1 MNNST
6 EQQEMHKTAIQ
17 YPNLFRHYVEGCRH
31 TFDSI
36 QMLTDK
42 GYQTVD
48 SWPSEVASVLRT
60 DEIVLSSHIS
70 KNLYVKQFDS
80 YQIMHIVSKIIP
92 GVSAVREAFSNEI
105 GKGLRKFGRKK

>member
-1 MNNST
+1 MT
-6 EQQEMHKTAIQ
+6 MIELK
-17 YPNLFRHYVEGCRH
+17 YPNLFRHYVEGCRY

-42 GYQTVD
+42 GYQHAD
-48 SWPSEVASVLRT
+48 SWPDEVAAVLRT
-60 DEIVLSSHIS
+60 DEIVLSSQVS
-70 KNLYVKQFDS
+70 KNLYVKHFDN